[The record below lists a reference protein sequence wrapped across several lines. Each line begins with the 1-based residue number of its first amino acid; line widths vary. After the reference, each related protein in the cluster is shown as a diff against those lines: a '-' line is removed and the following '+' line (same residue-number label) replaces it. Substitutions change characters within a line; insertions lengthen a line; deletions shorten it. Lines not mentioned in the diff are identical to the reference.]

1 MERSSRLLTLVSRV
15 LIFLLIAVCLT
26 SHLAAR
32 LPARFASGFSGDGG
46 GRVAKFSGGTV
57 YYSVTNMPALNK
69 VQTSGYYAFVAS
81 FRVDFDEAEV
91 SRSYDLT
98 LKLDT
103 SVVSD
108 RSATLLFPTGTVGT
122 VLEDGTLVESVA
134 PSDLGFSED
143 SFTSGSAY
151 FSLGKG
157 SESSTLRAASGSDY
171 SVQLVSN
178 ESVAMAAESHY
189 FKVVFFMQINVSAG
203 NSIHAA
209 HELLNLYCDLTVRQV
224 D

>member
-1 MERSSRLLTLVSRV
+1 MERSSRLLTLVSRI
-15 LIFLLIAVCLT
+15 LAFLLIAVCLT

-57 YYSVTNMPALNK
+57 YYSVTNMPKLDK
-69 VQTSGYYAFVAS
+69 VSQSGYYAFAAS
-81 FRVDFDEAEV
+81 FRVDFDESEV

-103 SVVSD
+103 GVVSD
-108 RSATLLFPTGTVGT
+108 RSATLLFPTGTVRT
-122 VLEDGTLVESVA
+122 VLENGNVDNSVA
-134 PSDLGFSED
+134 PLDLGFSGG

-157 SESSTLRAASGSDY
+157 SESSTLRAVSGSDY

-189 FKVVFFMQINVSAG
+189 FKVVFFMQINAIG
-203 NSIHAA
+203 GSIHAA
-209 HELLNLYCDLTVRQV
+209 HELLNLFCDLTVRQV